1 MRLARG
7 DWPRRALPKEPSRE
21 DFLPWRAGVV
31 PQRLAG
37 NLSLRREHLIRFGG
51 GSRTTPCSARPRYRR
66 RLLRPSMAGDEGLCG
81 SGARHHLHF
90 DHVLG
95 LPFFEPINQPG
106 ARLDVYGPP
115 QPQGSLAD
123 AFAALVRPPY
133 FPLQLSE
140 LEGEVTFLEVSND
153 RFSLG
158 AFQVVSRVVPH
169 LGPTLGYR
177 VECEGKVVAY
187 ISDHQAPVEQQGVA
201 DAVLEL
207 CEGADLLI
215 HDAQYTR
222 SEFMAKHDWGHSFV
236 DYAVLV
242 AAEAGA
248 RRLCLFHHDPS
259 HGDEQLDEMLQSVRP
274 AAQAA
279 GVSVLHAAEG
289 LVVTL

>member
-1 MRLARG
+1 MKISFHGVRG
-7 DWPRRALPKEPSRE
+7 SCPSASQATSRYGANTSSVLVEAPGQPPVLLDLGTGVASFGRRWPETKAFAGAAL
-21 DFLPWRAGVV
+21 V
-31 PQRLAG
+31 
-37 NLSLRREHLIRFGG
+37 
-51 GSRTTPCSARPRYRR
+51 T
-66 RLLRPSMAGDEGLCG
+66 
-81 SGARHHLHF
+81 HLHF